1 MILLIIYHISAV
13 AMNFNFKKTGNSN
26 LTQTF
31 NSNLPKPNLVQYNT
45 PVTKDMAILFVYFNP
60 CKYRRIIQNV
70 LTVKH
75 QMDCAQI
82 PYFIGE
88 IKHDSDS
95 NYLFCKSDNVFQY
108 SSNSYMFYKE
118 NLIRV
123 VEPLIPSCFTKICIM
138 DFDMLFD
145 NPDWYSVVSEKLNSV
160 KIVQPFKTANYLN
173 IDYSI
178 FESRTNCV
186 DKKTFDPINY
196 FFEQS
201 GFIWAFDRE
210 WFSSYFFDDMTITG
224 MGDTVFANNITRR
237 SYNDAGSFYV
247 NFSSYIKPSTV
258 NVPYGSCDLIVH
270 HLNHGP
276 LINRQYNNINQIFNS
291 TFAQNGFK
299 KIDDVLCRRD
309 DGILEY
315 KPEYLNLF
323 NHIMLTY
330 FKIRNDDFAYFT
342 A

>member
-1 MILLIIYHISAV
+1 MILCIIYHISEV
-13 AMNFNFKKTGNSN
+13 AMNFNFKKT
-26 LTQTF
+26 F
-31 NSNLPKPNLVQYNT
+31 NSNLPKPKLIQYNT

-108 SSNSYMFYKE
+108 SSDSYMFYKE

-123 VEPLIPSCFTKICIM
+123 VEPQIPSCFTKICIM
-138 DFDMLFD
+138 DFDILFD

-178 FESRTNCV
+178 FESKTNCV

-196 FFEQS
+196 KVEHT
-201 GFIWAFDRE
+201 GFVWAFDRE
-210 WFSSYFFDDMTITG
+210 WFLSYLFDDMIITG

-237 SYNDAGSFYV
+237 SYNDAGSSFYI
-247 NFSSYIKPSTV
+247 NFSSYLKPSTV

-276 LINRQYNNINQIFNS
+276 LVNRQYVNINQILNS
-291 TFAQNGFK
+291 TFVQNGLK

-309 DGILEY
+309 DGILQY
-315 KPEYLNLF
+315 KPEYLPVL

-330 FKIRNDDFAYFT
+330 FKIRNDDFAYF
-342 A
+342 AA